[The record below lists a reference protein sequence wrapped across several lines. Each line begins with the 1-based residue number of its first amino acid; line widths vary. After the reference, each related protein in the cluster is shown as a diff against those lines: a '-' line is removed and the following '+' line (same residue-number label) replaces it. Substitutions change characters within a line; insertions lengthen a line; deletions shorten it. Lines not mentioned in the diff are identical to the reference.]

1 MPGAKDLKK
10 TLSASLRE
18 GLLSH
23 AVLIEG
29 EKGTGRK
36 KLALWL
42 AKAILCKSENRPCEN
57 CSVCRKIENG
67 NHPDVE
73 IFGESGG
80 ARSFHI
86 DEVRAIKESLWL
98 APNESEQKVYV
109 LLNIENM
116 TQEAQNALLKSLE
129 EPPAPARFIL
139 TCDNRRSLLDTIISR
154 STVYTLEPPTREECA
169 AALRENFPELSERE
183 AELFAIAYG
192 GNFGAASA
200 GASEGALETV
210 LLAAKTPELLKKGE
224 SYVLAAEL
232 SAKCKTRADFSEY
245 LERLLNITGRCGIDR
260 AAGKN
265 TPVRVTPSEAVKTS
279 EIIERGKL
287 AAMQNCSL
295 ELTESWFA
303 MELSRVFGGNL

>member
-1 MPGAKDLKK
+1 MPGIRELEEK
-10 TLSASLRE
+10 LSASLRE

-36 KLALWL
+36 ELAIWL
-42 AKAILCKSENRPCEN
+42 AKAVLCKNENSPCKN

-73 IFGESGG
+73 IFGGNGG

-98 APNESEQKVYV
+98 APNESEQKIYI
-109 LLNIENM
+109 LLDIENM
-116 TQEAQNALLKSLE
+116 GVEAQNALLKSLE
-129 EPPAPARFIL
+129 EPPQHVKFIL
-139 TCDNRRSLLDTIISR
+139 TCDNRKSLLDTIISR
-154 STVYTLEPPTREECA
+154 VTVYTLETPTKEECA
-169 AALRENFPELSERE
+169 KALLEKFPEISENE
-183 AELFAIAYG
+183 AELFSIAYG

-200 GASEGALETV
+200 GFSEGKSEVV

-224 SYVLAAEL
+224 SYILASEIAE
-232 SAKCKTRADFSEY
+232 KCKTRESLLDFF
-245 LERLLNITGRCGIDR
+245 ERLLNITGRCGIDR
-260 AAGKN
+260 AAGRK
-265 TPVRVTPSEAVKTS
+265 TPVRVSPIEAVKTS
-279 EIIERGKL
+279 EIIERGKTAVL
-287 AAMQNCSL
+287 QNCSL
-295 ELTESWFA
+295 ELIQSWFS

>member
-36 KLALWL
+36 ELALWL
-42 AKAILCKSENRPCEN
+42 AKAILCKDENRPCGN
-57 CSVCRKIENG
+57 CPVCRKIQSK

-86 DEVRAIKESLWL
+86 DEVRSIKESLWL
-98 APNESEQKVYV
+98 APNESEQKVYI

-129 EPPAPARFIL
+129 EPPSHARFIL

-154 STVYTLEPPTREECA
+154 STVYTLEPPTREECSF
-169 AALRENFPELSERE
+169 ALRENFPELSENE

-192 GNFGAASA
+192 GNFGAASSA
-200 GASEGALETV
+200 ASEGLGEIV
-210 LLAAKTPELLKKGE
+210 LLAAKTPELLKKG
-224 SYVLAAEL
+224 SAYALAAEL
-232 SAKCKTRADFSEY
+232 SEKCKTRAELSEY

-265 TPVRVTPSEAVKTS
+265 TPVRVTPSEALKTS
-279 EIIERGKL
+279 EIIERGKISVL
-287 AAMQNCSL
+287 QNCSVDL
-295 ELTESWFA
+295 VESWLCG
-303 MELSRVFGGNL
+303 ELYRVFGGNL

>member
-1 MPGAKDLKK
+1 MPGIHELKR

-18 GLLSH
+18 GVLSH

-36 KLALWL
+36 ELAIWL
-42 AKAILCKSENRPCEN
+42 AKAILCKSEDPPCDA
-57 CSVCRKIENG
+57 CSVCRKIKSG

-86 DEVRAIKESLWL
+86 ESIREIKNTLWL
-98 APNESEQKVYV
+98 APNESEQKIYI

-116 TQEAQNALLKSLE
+116 TAEAQNALLKSLE
-129 EPPAPARFIL
+129 EPPAHARFIL

-169 AALRENFPELSERE
+169 GALCEKD
-183 AELFAIAYG
+183 AEIFAIAYG
-192 GNFGAASA
+192 GNLGAAIS
-200 GASEGALETV
+200 GAEENRELV
-210 LLAAKTPELLKKGE
+210 FLAAKTPDLLKKGE
-224 SYVLAAEL
+224 SYTLAAEL
-232 SAKCKTRADFSEY
+232 GSLCKTRADLSEY
-245 LERLLNITGRCGIDR
+245 LERLMNITGRCGIDR

-265 TPVRVTPSEAVKTS
+265 TPVRITPIEAVKTS

-287 AAMQNCSL
+287 AVLQNCSL
-295 ELTESWFA
+295 ELIESWLV
-303 MELSRVFGGNL
+303 MELSGVFGGNL

>member
-1 MPGAKDLKK
+1 MPGINELKR

-18 GLLSH
+18 GVLSH

-36 KLALWL
+36 ELAMWL
-42 AKAILCKSENRPCEN
+42 AKAILCKSENPPCDA
-57 CSVCRKIENG
+57 CSVCRKIKSG

-86 DEVRAIKESLWL
+86 ESIREIKNTLWL
-98 APNESEQKVYV
+98 APNESEQKIYI

-116 TQEAQNALLKSLE
+116 TAEAQNALLKSLE
-129 EPPAPARFIL
+129 EPPAHARFIL

-169 AALRENFPELSERE
+169 FALRERFPDLSEKD
-183 AELFAIAYG
+183 AEVFAIAYG
-192 GNFGAASA
+192 GNLGAAIS
-200 GASEGALETV
+200 GAEGEKKELV
-210 LLAAKTPELLKKGE
+210 FLAAKTPDLLKKGE
-224 SYVLAAEL
+224 SYTLAAEL
-232 SAKCKTRADFSEY
+232 GSLCKTREDLSEY
-245 LERLLNITGRCGIDR
+245 LERLMNITGRCGIDR

-265 TPVRVTPSEAVKTS
+265 TPVRVTPIEAVKTS

-287 AAMQNCSL
+287 AVLQNCSI
-295 ELTESWFA
+295 ELIESWLV
-303 MELSRVFGGNL
+303 MELSGVFGGNL

>member
-1 MPGAKDLKK
+1 MPGISDLKR
-10 TLSASLRE
+10 TLSASLQE

-36 KLALWL
+36 ELALWL
-42 AKAILCKSENRPCEN
+42 AKAILCKNGSVPCDG
-57 CSVCRKIENG
+57 CSACKKINSG

-73 IFGESGG
+73 VYGESGG

-86 DEVRAIKESLWL
+86 ESIREIKNTLWL
-98 APNESEQKVYV
+98 APNESEQKIYI

-116 TQEAQNALLKSLE
+116 TAEAQNALLKSLE
-129 EPPAPARFIL
+129 EPPAHARFIL

-169 AALRENFPELSERE
+169 LALREKYPALSEKE
-183 AELFAIAYG
+183 AEIFAIAYG
-192 GNFGAASA
+192 GNLGAAISA
-200 GASEGALETV
+200 AEEEKNDIV
-210 LLAAKTPELLKKGE
+210 FLAAKTPELLKKGE
-224 SYVLAAEL
+224 SYTLAAEL
-232 SAKCKTRADFSEY
+232 SAKCKTRSDLSEY
-245 LERLLNITGRCGIDR
+245 LERLMNITGRCGIDR

-265 TPVRVTPSEAVKTS
+265 TPVRVTPIEAVKTS

-287 AAMQNCSL
+287 VVLQNCSL
-295 ELTESWFA
+295 ELIESWLC
-303 MELSRVFGGNL
+303 MELSGVFGGNL